1 MQTLTY
7 QITTNFNKTFT
18 IDAIQYNLLI
28 NDIYVPIPSLGTDIT
43 INDVSIITQIVTDV
57 STVVVYG
64 DQIDTI
70 EGRAYRKDIIDKIS
84 VLNTSIAN
92 ISGFSTEYSIN
103 LLKDMRE
110 TLTAE
115 LEQVETK
122 NKLTK
127 I

>member
-1 MQTLTY
+1 
-7 QITTNFNKTFT
+7 
-18 IDAIQYNLLI
+18 
-28 NDIYVPIPSLGTDIT
+28 
-43 INDVSIITQIVTDV
+43 
-57 STVVVYG
+57 
-64 DQIDTI
+64 
-70 EGRAYRKDIIDKIS
+70 